1 MEKVENKK
9 MGTDGR
15 REIASRDTNW
25 ARAIAR
31 KLTEWGAV
39 PNHISMM
46 SVFFSVAGCAVLLS
60 SLFFG
65 FNKCAAYILF
75 PVCIGLRLLC
85 NLFDGMVAVEGGKGG
100 PNGDLYNDIP
110 DRFDDVLLIVPAGY
124 VAGGIGVELAWLAAV
139 LAVMTAYFR
148 WMGAYKTQRHFFNG
162 PLAKSH
168 RMALLSA
175 ASLGAAVAS
184 YWGYDCIVFLVAL
197 VIMNIGVA
205 ATLINRLYLITHT
218 DKK

>member
-1 MEKVENKK
+1 MEKFENKK
-9 MGTDGR
+9 QGTDGR

-31 KLTEWGAV
+31 KLTDWGAK
-39 PNHISMM
+39 PNHISIM
-46 SVFFSVAGCAVLLS
+46 SIVFSVLGCSILLS
-60 SLFFG
+60 SIYFG
-65 FNKCAAYILF
+65 LNKCAAYILF

-100 PNGDLYNDIP
+100 PNGDLYNDVP

-124 VAGGIGVELAWLAAV
+124 VAGGIGVELGWLAAI

-148 WMGAYKTQRHFFNG
+148 WMGAFKTKRHFFNG
-162 PLAKSH
+162 PQAKSH

-175 ASLGAAVAS
+175 TSLAAAVALC
-184 YWGYDCIVFLVAL
+184 WGYDGIVFLVGLA
-197 VIMNIGVA
+197 IMNIGVA
-205 ATLINRLYLITHT
+205 ITLIYRLYLITHI
-218 DKK
+218 DQK